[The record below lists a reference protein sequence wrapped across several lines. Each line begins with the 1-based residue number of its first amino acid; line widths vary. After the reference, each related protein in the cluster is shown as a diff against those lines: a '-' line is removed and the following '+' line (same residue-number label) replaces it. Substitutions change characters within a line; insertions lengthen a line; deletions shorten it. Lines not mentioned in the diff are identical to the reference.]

1 MNFSTENPF
10 VTFFFNEKD
19 DSDGFIEIRTL
30 NAAKAK
36 EISKKTT
43 KKKVEYPRGKR
54 FEVEVVNDELRE
66 KLTWDYCIG
75 KWSQVNDD
83 NGNEYENTVQNKVD
97 LMNNSNAFA
106 SYVAECMEKID
117 EADNV
122 IQEQSE
128 KN

>member
-1 MNFSTENPF
+1 MNFSIDNPF

-36 EISKKTT
+36 EISRKTT
-43 KKKVEYPRGKR
+43 KKKVEFKRGQR
-54 FEVEVVNDELRE
+54 YEVEVIDEPLRE

-75 KWSQVNDD
+75 NWGQVNDD
-83 NGNEYENTVQNKVD
+83 DGREYENTAENKVK
-97 LMNNSNAFA
+97 LMNNSNVFA
-106 SYVAECMEKID
+106 TYVAECMEKVD
-117 EADNV
+117 EADSY